1 MQTLGAGAEGVAME
15 GEYLLDSAA
24 APTGQRFS
32 GLEAT
37 FDGATFRYLAATGVS
52 AGWSCWE
59 IGAGGG
65 SVARWLA
72 ERVAPGGSV
81 LATDLEIKWMPAES
95 AAVRVERHDVASDPV
110 PENAYD
116 LIHAR
121 LVLVHLP
128 ERDRILAA
136 LAASLRPGGW
146 LVVEDFDH
154 AFDDGTHPATADEAF
169 LRYVNHAFTRMLALR
184 GGDSSYPRTLLHRLD
199 RAGLHQVG
207 GEGRLVFARGGS
219 AGASIHIA
227 NLRQAGDHMAAAGLV
242 TGEEISRAVSLLED
256 PALIWPMPIMISAWG
271 RKRL

>member
-1 MQTLGAGAEGVAME
+1 MDTLPEQRGIAMH

-24 APTGQRFS
+24 AQTGQRFS

-37 FDGATFRYLAATGVS
+37 FDGATFGYLAATGVG

-65 SVARWLA
+65 SIARWLA
-72 ERVAPGGSV
+72 EQAAPGGSV

-95 AAVRVERHDVASDPV
+95 AAVRVARHDVTSDPI

-136 LAASLRPGGW
+136 LAAALRPGGW
-146 LVVEDFDH
+146 LVIEDFDS
-154 AFDDGTHPATADEAF
+154 AFDDGTRPETADEAF
-169 LRYVNHAFTRMLALR
+169 LRYVNHAFTQMLTLR
-184 GGDSSYPRTLLHRLD
+184 GGDISYPRTLPHRLE

-219 AGASIHIA
+219 AGASVHVA
-227 NLRQAGDHMAAAGLV
+227 NLRQVGDHMVAAGLV
-242 TGEEISRAVSLLED
+242 TAEEISRAVSLLED
-256 PALIWPMPIMISAWG
+256 PALIWAMPIMISAWG
-271 RKRL
+271 RKAQ